1 MNLYTKVRDEIVHI
15 VWREKGSAVVEL
27 AIVFPILLLLFVGTA
42 ELGRLFYTYT
52 TLAKA
57 TKSGA
62 RYLSNSRDF
71 TSSDAPTAANAL
83 THAKSLVVCRYEDC
97 TGQVPIVKGLS
108 TSTVKAT
115 LFTQTEGT
123 SLVQYVKVE
132 IVSTENGVEVPGFR
146 YTRGIFTLDGVT
158 GASGPTS
165 VYKLLGPKTTMRYL
179 L

>member
-57 TKSGA
+57 TKAGA

-71 TSSDAPTAANAL
+71 TSSDVPTANAAIL
-83 THAKSLVVCRYEDC
+83 RAQSLVVCGYEDC
-97 TGQVPIVKGLS
+97 TGKVPIVTGLS
-108 TSTVKAT
+108 TSDPASNVKVT
-115 LFTQTEGT
+115 LFSQTEGT
-123 SLVQYVKVE
+123 ALVQYVTVE
-132 IVSTENGVEVPGFR
+132 IQGHTYQRGV
-146 YTRGIFTLDGVT
+146 FTIAGVT
-158 GASGPTS
+158 GGQDS
-165 VYKLLGPKTTMRYL
+165 VFYKPLKPKTTMRYML
-179 L
+179 